1 MKTLH
6 FSVLAT
12 ALLFISSSAMAQPE
26 PGMPPHG
33 NGPRHEMMMP
43 MLQKLNLT
51 PDQKNKMQSI
61 RKEKQ
66 TQTESLKNEIDAK
79 RDAFHA
85 LMKSDAAEAEIRKA
99 HAALQALHQK
109 MADLNFENLMAIRAI
124 LTPEQ
129 RKEMHSHMGEQRG
142 RKGPMKGPNGQLQ
155 GQ

>member
-1 MKTLH
+1 MKTIL
-6 FSVLAT
+6 FSALSAAVL
-12 ALLFISSSAMAQPE
+12 LMSSNAMAQPG
-26 PGMPPHG
+26 PDASPHEG
-33 NGPRHEMMMP
+33 GPRHEMM

-51 PDQKNKMQSI
+51 PDQKSKMQAL

-66 TQTESLKNEIDAK
+66 NQTESLKTEIDAK

-85 LMKSDAAEAEIRKA
+85 LMKSDASEAEIRKA

-109 MADLNFENLMAIRAI
+109 MADLNFENLLAIRAI

-129 RKEMHSHMGEQRG
+129 RKEMQAHMSEQGGRRG
-142 RKGPMKGPNGQLQ
+142 LMKGRNGQHQ